1 MLGLPVTRV
10 LMSINI
16 FKWYSKNLLV
26 DLNVCTPIH
35 LSVLLQILQRC
46 VRMDLQELYQKGF
59 APINLNE
66 HLYEK
71 SSPNKKG
78 DPQFWTCW
86 FPHRSK
92 LINVTSCTSLM
103 LTLHFLN
110 PKWNYGQL
118 SQVKSRS
125 IVIIFGYSWVF
136 HEPLHHMIIGRFSKG
151 SLRISDPGLGQ
162 SRPGAAFHL
171 ALGDVAKSPVDR
183 GFRNPQSHHSSWLSW
198 TMKDELW
205 KYHTSSVISLSVL
218 AWHCVFIMT
227 YHTILFYKTPKN
239 TREHGTPPWLRSHW
253 NSRLSRWRGAERLK
267 IALLVE
273 RL

>member
-1 MLGLPVTRV
+1 
-10 LMSINI
+10 
-16 FKWYSKNLLV
+16 
-26 DLNVCTPIH
+26 
-35 LSVLLQILQRC
+35 VLLQILQRC

-136 HEPLHHMIIGRFSKG
+136 HEPLHHMIIGRLSKG

-198 TMKDELW
+198 TMKVRHFICYIFKCFSMTLCFHHDISYYPLLQNPKKHQRTWDAALAAEPLEL
-205 KYHTSSVISLSVL
+205 TSFTVT
-218 AWHCVFIMT
+218 WG
-227 YHTILFYKTPKN
+227 
-239 TREHGTPPWLRSHW
+239 GTPEDRASGGTPVKPTKNGWKLWS
-253 NSRLSRWRGAERLK
+253 NSTNMVKYGQWSNMANCW
-267 IALLVE
+267 
-273 RL
+273 